1 MPIDKKPFERLL
13 RMNEIFNTRKGGRSV
28 VTSKELMSYLGIS
41 MRQLRIDIKALK
53 NKGAPLE
60 YDPVLRGYRYSEPF
74 GISDNIPLSP
84 QDILHLR
91 IAVETL
97 SKVNNLEGFQQLPE
111 IFEKI
116 RSSVDKWVDR
126 QASEKAI
133 YFDPL
138 PRYEGSRHLAFLLRA
153 VEHCYRIKFD
163 YFPFHALESKSIIFD
178 PYFLRHYDRR
188 WYVGGF
194 SHDPDEQFV
203 RTFPLERISGN
214 PNKVGYFHNKP
225 KNYNPETYW
234 KNIYGI
240 TIPPSSEI
248 EEVVLSFSSIQGK
261 YFLTSPFFEPF
272 EIIENTNSKLMVL
285 MRLIPNIDLIRKLA
299 GLGADVRVIRPEK
312 LADELREF
320 HRKAFEKSHDRD
332 EMKQDY

>member
-188 WYVGGF
+188 WYVGDFPTIRMSNLFGLF
-194 SHDPDEQFV
+194 RWKGLVATPIKSAIFTINPKITTLK
-203 RTFPLERISGN
+203 RIGKTFT
-214 PNKVGYFHNKP
+214 V
-225 KNYNPETYW
+225 
-234 KNIYGI
+234 
-240 TIPPSSEI
+240 
-248 EEVVLSFSSIQGK
+248 
-261 YFLTSPFFEPF
+261 
-272 EIIENTNSKLMVL
+272 
-285 MRLIPNIDLIRKLA
+285 
-299 GLGADVRVIRPEK
+299 
-312 LADELREF
+312 
-320 HRKAFEKSHDRD
+320 
-332 EMKQDY
+332 